1 MKSLEIEVWQTFISW
16 TKTPQAVHEKNIRKT
31 LTEHRCY
38 SSAVN
43 VTPSRMNWCILEH
56 VSSQNS
62 GTKTRS
68 VHGEW
73 PLVSVRSEDIRW
85 LEWRKTHTFC
95 SPLPKSTGWMY
106 WTLSVFF
113 RNPLS
118 KVVRVRRG
126 LPHRLIRLPA
136 VLHGPPQLGLYHLLQ
151 HATLQRP
158 KEEEARPVCG
168 RAKPTPGKNTAPL
181 DALFTPN
188 DAPILHIDTS
198 IWQQIDLQCTVSVP

>member
-1 MKSLEIEVWQTFISW
+1 MLPVRGDEQQRLLHAGVHRQLHCQCPGHVPEGGAGQT
-16 TKTPQAVHEKNIRKT
+16 
-31 LTEHRCY
+31 
-38 SSAVN
+38 
-43 VTPSRMNWCILEH
+43 
-56 VSSQNS
+56 
-62 GTKTRS
+62 
-68 VHGEW
+68 
-73 PLVSVRSEDIRW
+73 RW
-85 LEWRKTHTFC
+85 
-95 SPLPKSTGWMY
+95 
-106 WTLSVFF
+106 
-113 RNPLS
+113 NPLS

-198 IWQQIDLQCTVSVP
+198 IWQQIDLQCTVHSGAKPPISFLF